1 MDNEE
6 DDNNN
11 SIYDMSNHQK
21 EINKEMKKKFINP
34 QKKTNIIFVD
44 SPSSNSS
51 SFNDKSD
58 QQIFL
63 KYIVLI
69 YLISILFKTIVGLYI
84 VQSHQKLKTISL
96 FTYVFVYLYSFLW
109 AILLVF
115 FLLLIFIDFL
125 CSWSSNLE
133 DASSSSAYVLFV
145 ITIGFCYIG
154 SIPLTILVFNKIS
167 KFSEKYVSMYI
178 FIGLHFMAFLLYC
191 LIVCMNIKGKNAKLE
206 KMKQKLFA
214 LKETVMTNITNKE
227 DAKSESDI
235 SSVKEQN
242 ESIVDESKFHKEKE
256 RVNGENL
263 FDHREEDE
271 YYKNLKKKIINRIN
285 SQNINEEKGNPNIN
299 NSDQLKQS
307 KSFTQHRVIQSE
319 LDKV

>member
-34 QKKTNIIFVD
+34 QNKTNFIIVD
-44 SPSSNSS
+44 SPSSNTPSI
-51 SFNDKSD
+51 DDRTD
-58 QQIFL
+58 QQIVL

-84 VQSHQKLKTISL
+84 IQTHQNLKSISL
-96 FTYVFVYLYSFLW
+96 FSYVFTYLYSFLW
-109 AILLVF
+109 AVLLVF

-125 CSWSSNLE
+125 CSWSNNLE

-154 SIPLTILVFNKIS
+154 SIPLTILVFNKLS
-167 KFSEKYVSMYI
+167 KFSEQYVSIYI
-178 FIGLHFMAFLLYC
+178 FIGLHCLSFLLYF
-191 LIVCMNIKGKNAKLE
+191 LIVCMNIKGKKVKLE
-206 KMKQKLFA
+206 KMKQKLYE
-214 LKETVMTNITNKE
+214 LKETVMTNIGNKE

-235 SSVKEQN
+235 SSVKEHN
-242 ESIVDESKFHKEKE
+242 ESIVDESKFHQEKE

-271 YYKNLKKKIINRIN
+271 YYNNLKKKIINRIN
-285 SQNINEEKGNPNIN
+285 SQNINEEKGKSIIN
-299 NSDQLKQS
+299 NNEQLKQS
-307 KSFTQHRVIQSE
+307 KTVT
-319 LDKV
+319 